1 MKKIPSKY
9 QPKGF
14 RILHEDV
21 DLIVGTKA
29 PGLLTVAAN
38 WEKVNTV
45 HNLLNQY
52 VRKGNPRSTK
62 SVFVVHRLD
71 QATSGLLIF
80 AKTEAV
86 QNFLKDNWKT
96 TVKTYYA
103 IVHGRMEKKSGT
115 ISSYLTEDDEYVIH
129 SSQDDARGKLA
140 HTEYTVLKENEKFS
154 LIKINLLTGRKNQI
168 RVHLADQG
176 HPLVGDAKYGKSTTP
191 FKDLRL
197 HSASIE
203 FTHPHSKARMLFK
216 APLPPYFHDLGVTV
230 PFL

>member
-168 RVHLADQG
+168 IWQIRDIPWWATLST
-176 HPLVGDAKYGKSTTP
+176 AKAL
-191 FKDLRL
+191 LRL
-197 HSASIE
+197 RTCGCIRPALNSPIPTARHECFSK
-203 FTHPHSKARMLFK
+203 PHS
-216 APLPPYFHDLGVTV
+216 PPIFMT
-230 PFL
+230 